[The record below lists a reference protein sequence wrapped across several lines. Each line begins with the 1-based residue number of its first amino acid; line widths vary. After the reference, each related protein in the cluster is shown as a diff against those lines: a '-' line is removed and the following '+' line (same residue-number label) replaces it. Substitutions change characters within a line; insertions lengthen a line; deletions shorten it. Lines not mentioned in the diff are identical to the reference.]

1 MTGLERCGG
10 SDSVQIY
17 GATRRDREL
26 ASTILHLLN
35 HMFSEPV
42 NLKNELSKHI

>member
-10 SDSVQIY
+10 SDSVHTY

-35 HMFSEPV
+35 HVFSKSV
-42 NLKNELSKHI
+42 NLKNVLSKFI